1 MKVKYLYILFSIV
14 ASLFFTG
21 CSEEDILQPEQSKDN
36 KVLWKIGV
44 ALPEPQSAAT
54 RAFDRDDFTFED
66 LYVAVFAQ
74 ADGVYFLDQFVRAD
88 ATVPTWNETNQCW
101 DFGIE
106 LTKTETHR
114 RLHLIANYPGLTM
127 GFGEESQ
134 LIGRLMANGN
144 NHDVYWNYV
153 DIDKIDEG
161 YEMQVQRVPLIR
173 NFAQVKVALKPAA
186 GVNLSAKFQLIGY
199 AICNLPTR
207 GTVAPYN
214 STNGSFANYV
224 KTVNGAPQ
232 CQTYE
237 NLYEVQKYEGNEPY
251 DNDGTLL
258 SKISDFVTPDKPFY
272 MYERSNRTATSPTSM
287 IIKGKYAPDGK
298 FDAVSEKYYKLDFI
312 YVDEETKTNV
322 YYNILRNLIYTINLT
337 DVTGEGYETIDKAIE
352 QPASNNIAGDASIN
366 DYTNISDGKSR
377 LFVST
382 TYLVF
387 TDNKPVDVYFQH
399 LDNIEVIPNTIDNS
413 TGVGGSVVVNAPTSN
428 VEDPEDGCV
437 LKNVTIAP
445 ADETVGHVG
454 WRKITLTP
462 HTPNVMVERQVITI
476 ATEDLQRQIV
486 LVLRNPYE
494 MSVNVSPKLV
504 EKKQKEPL
512 VVKFTIPGGIPSA
525 LFPLKFFISTDKNTI
540 DPKPGT
546 NMPAEAKEGT
556 YGFIKEISYNQYTG
570 ATTTG
575 DGKEVAIKESDGRVS
590 FVTEFRTNCT
600 ESATDVYVDNEYFKR
615 GVDAFDNEWKKSVSI
630 GNTIN
635 VDIQKNNGRYPER
648 TYKSGANNGTQ
659 TVSFT
664 YNGNPYTITID
675 NDNVTNGVTLQ
686 NNAGIDPSTKLT
698 FTFSDKYYA
707 GRGNWS
713 SQPVTYTATCTIR
726 QLIAGTTLN
735 FTATT
740 PVDIVAA
747 IDANVGV
754 EIQKLNSRYPQTI
767 ANGNNKEVTIKI
779 GDIKVGTVNINSNSV
794 TTKPIELINDN
805 GIKDSDVLT
814 FTFSDKYYVGRG
826 NWSDQPVTYTATC
839 TVAQLKSGT
848 TLMFNAPSGIKTTVL
863 EITKDNFSGVTVQ
876 QDNGAYP
883 RNIFNGNNYGQYY
896 YNPQNNGTETVTV
909 SYNNVDVGS
918 ITINSN
924 SVTAITNGSIEIS
937 INDLDD
943 KIVFRFTDYYC
954 NSNWN
959 NYTYNFSDEAEY
971 STKEFTLEELING
984 KIELNFT
991 RK

>member
-1 MKVKYLYILFSIV
+1 MKVKYLYILFSIAV
-14 ASLFFTG
+14 AILFTG

-44 ALPEPQSAAT
+44 ALPESQSAAT
-54 RAFDRDDFTFED
+54 RAFDRGDDFTFED
-66 LYVAVFAQ
+66 LYVAVFAE

-88 ATVPTWNETNQCW
+88 ATVPTWNEKNQCW

-153 DIDKIDEG
+153 DIDKIVEG
-161 YEMQVQRVPLIR
+161 YETKLQRVPLIR

-186 GVNLSAKFQLIGY
+186 GVNLSAKFKLIGY

-224 KTVNGAPQ
+224 KTVDGAAPQ

-237 NLYEVQKYEGNEPY
+237 NLYEEQKYEGNEPY

-258 SKISDFVTPDKPFY
+258 SKISDFVTPDMPFY
-272 MYERSNRTATSPTSM
+272 MYERSNRTATSPASM

-298 FDAVSEKYYKLDFI
+298 FDAVKEKYYKLDFI

-387 TDNKPVDVYFQH
+387 TSGNPVDIYFQH
-399 LDNIEVIPNTIDNS
+399 LDNIEVNPNTIDNS
-413 TGVGGSVVVNAPTSN
+413 TGIGGSVVVNAPTSN

-445 ADETVGHVG
+445 DDETVGHVG

-504 EKKQKEPL
+504 EKKQKTPL
-512 VVKFTIPGGIPSA
+512 KVKFTIPGGIPSA
-525 LFPLKFFISTDKNTI
+525 LFPLKFFISTDNNTI

-546 NMPAEAKEGT
+546 NMPTETKEGA
-556 YGFIKEISYNQYTG
+556 YGFIKEVSYLQYIE
-570 ATTTG
+570 ASQTG
-575 DGKEVAIKESDGRVS
+575 DGRNVPKKESDGRIS
-590 FVTEFRTNCT
+590 FITDFRTNCE
-600 ESATDVYVDNEYFKR
+600 ESAATVYVSNEYF
-615 GVDAFDNEWKKSVSI
+615 
-630 GNTIN
+630 NT
-635 VDIQKNNGRYPER
+635 
-648 TYKSGANNGTQ
+648 A
-659 TVSFT
+659 
-664 YNGNPYTITID
+664 
-675 NDNVTNGVTLQ
+675 
-686 NNAGIDPSTKLT
+686 
-698 FTFSDKYYA
+698 
-707 GRGNWS
+707 
-713 SQPVTYTATCTIR
+713 
-726 QLIAGTTLN
+726 
-735 FTATT
+735 
-740 PVDIVAA
+740 
-747 IDANVGV
+747 
-754 EIQKLNSRYPQTI
+754 
-767 ANGNNKEVTIKI
+767 
-779 GDIKVGTVNINSNSV
+779 
-794 TTKPIELINDN
+794 
-805 GIKDSDVLT
+805 
-814 FTFSDKYYVGRG
+814 
-826 NWSDQPVTYTATC
+826 SDQ
-839 TVAQLKSGT
+839 
-848 TLMFNAPSGIKTTVL
+848 F
-863 EITKDNFSGVTVQ
+863 
-876 QDNGAYP
+876 
-883 RNIFNGNNYGQYY
+883 
-896 YNPQNNGTETVTV
+896 YN
-909 SYNNVDVGS
+909 
-918 ITINSN
+918 
-924 SVTAITNGSIEIS
+924 
-937 INDLDD
+937 
-943 KIVFRFTDYYC
+943 
-954 NSNWN
+954 
-959 NYTYNFSDEAEY
+959 
-971 STKEFTLEELING
+971 
-984 KIELNFT
+984 
-991 RK
+991 